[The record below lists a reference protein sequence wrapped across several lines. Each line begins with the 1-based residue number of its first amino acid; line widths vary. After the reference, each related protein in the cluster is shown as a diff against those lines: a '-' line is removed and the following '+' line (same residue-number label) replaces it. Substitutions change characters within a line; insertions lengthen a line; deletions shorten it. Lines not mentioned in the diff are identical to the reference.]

1 MRTEAAGKLVILYL
15 VKARVSLREHV
26 RRTDEAEE
34 EEEEETAVAAVQ
46 RYREGSSF
54 KLPFKGLL
62 MMALQ

>member
-34 EEEEETAVAAVQ
+34 EEEETAVAAVQ